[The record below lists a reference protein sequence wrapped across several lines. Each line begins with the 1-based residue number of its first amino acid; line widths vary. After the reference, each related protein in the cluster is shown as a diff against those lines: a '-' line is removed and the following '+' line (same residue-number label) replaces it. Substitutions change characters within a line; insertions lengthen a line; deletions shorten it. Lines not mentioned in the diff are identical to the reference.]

1 MITYDN
7 FWITLKEK
15 GESWYSLT
23 KRYHLSDNLLH
34 RLKHNLPINTVTL
47 DRLCEILDC
56 EPTDILTYQKDSKE
70 PDINLLKNKEN
81 RQN

>member
-23 KRYHLSDNLLH
+23 KRYHISDNLLH
-34 RLKHNLPINTVTL
+34 RLKHNLPINTATL

-56 EPTDILTYQKDSKE
+56 GPTDILTYQRDFTSS
-70 PDINLLKNKEN
+70 DKNILQKKEN
-81 RQN
+81 RRN